1 MNFDW
6 NLRKNTHGVP
16 AEKIAQ
22 MADRYDAHVTI
33 ERVMGGGL
41 DKKKDDTSQGQE
53 ADGEGDEK
61 K

>member
-1 MNFDW
+1 MHFNYIY
-6 NLRKNTHGVP
+6 RKNTHGVP

-33 ERVMGGGL
+33 ERLVGGGL